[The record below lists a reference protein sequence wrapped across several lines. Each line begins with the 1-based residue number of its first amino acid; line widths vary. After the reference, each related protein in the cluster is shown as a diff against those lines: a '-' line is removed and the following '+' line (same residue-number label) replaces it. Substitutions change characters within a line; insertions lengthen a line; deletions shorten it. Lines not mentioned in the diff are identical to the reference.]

1 MGMPDTGQTATT
13 TLQARSPK
21 QAATD
26 SSRPRSASRWQAA
39 ACRAAG
45 LLALAVA
52 FSLPFHAGS
61 EVVTVGVFVL
71 VGAVGVTGLN
81 VVIGFAG
88 QVSLGQAFFMATGA
102 YSFALLSRFSDQNLI
117 WLAAAPLIAAAFGA
131 AVGPIALRVEGLY
144 LAVMTL
150 GLVFIGQHILFNV
163 EAISGGPA
171 GMAFPE
177 LVVGSTSLSADTV
190 RLGSLVLDPNST
202 FYYLAL
208 GSLGLCTWL
217 TINLRRSRTGRAM
230 FAVKA
235 NPRVAALSG
244 IDVPRAKIAAFA
256 YSAALGGLSGALYTA
271 YVGYTQPAHWSLMLS
286 IQFVAA
292 VIIGGLGSLMGPMLG
307 ALVVFALPSLIKALS
322 GYVGLG
328 QDVNAGAL
336 ATLVYGLLIICFLV
350 LEPRGLAG
358 IVKRLV
364 TSKTTKA
371 TKATKA
377 QMSEAAQDPRGLLHH
392 YQEDGS

>member
-1 MGMPDTGQTATT
+1 MT

-21 QAATD
+21 QDAVD
-26 SSRPRSASRWQAA
+26 SSRPRSAYRWQVAA
-39 ACRAAG
+39 RRALG
-45 LLALAVA
+45 LLALTVA
-52 FSLPFHAGS
+52 LSLPFHAGS

-102 YSFALLSRFSDQNLI
+102 YSFALLSRFSDQNLV

-202 FYYLAL
+202 FYYIAL
-208 GSLGLCTWL
+208 VSLGLCTWL
-217 TINLRRSRTGRAM
+217 TVNLRQSRTGRAM

-364 TSKTTKA
+364 TSKTTR
-371 TKATKA
+371 ATKA
-377 QMSEAAQDPRGLLHH
+377 QMSEAAQDPQGLLHH